1 MSEAHFSSTYAEA
14 RRRFADAALTAG
26 ADVASYRVDAESQ
39 DELAIDVA
47 VVGADSAP
55 AVVVSS
61 GVHGVEGFFGSAVQ
75 LALLERLSQAQS
87 QPSLRYVLIHG
98 VNPFGFSNL
107 RRCNEDNVDVNRNF
121 LESADD
127 YMGAPDGYAGL
138 DSFLNPESPPARFEP
153 FRLKALWNIWQ
164 RGLPALKETVA
175 GGQYEYPR
183 GLFFGGHGPSQSTQ
197 LVRKHCD
204 SWLGSSQRIVHIDF
218 HSGLG
223 RFGHYKL
230 LLTNAAD
237 PEDYSWY
244 LETFGVERVEPLAEP
259 DGTAYAVSGSFGDW
273 MRSHFK
279 SRTYYFVGAEF
290 GTYGVIRVLAAIRA
304 ENRAHHYGSQRS
316 SAYRSAKEELVEC
329 FCPAAASWRQQVV
342 DAGLA
347 IVAQGGRALVT
358 DRA

>member
-1 MSEAHFSSTYAEA
+1 MSEAHFSRRYAEA
-14 RRRFADAALTAG
+14 RRRFADAAVTAG
-26 ADVASYRVDAESQ
+26 ADLASYRVGAESE

-61 GVHGVEGFFGSAVQ
+61 GVHGVEGFLGSAVQ
-75 LALLERLSQAQS
+75 LALLERLSQARS

-107 RRCNEDNVDVNRNF
+107 RRCKEDNVDVNRNF
-121 LESADD
+121 LESTDD
-127 YMGAPDGYAGL
+127 HTGAPDGYAGL
-138 DSFLNPESPPARFEP
+138 DRFLNPESPPSRFEP

-183 GLFFGGHGPSQSTQ
+183 ALFFGGYGPSQSTQ
-197 LVRKHCD
+197 LVRTHCD
-204 SWLGSSQRIVHIDF
+204 SWLGTSQRIVHIDF

-230 LLTNAAD
+230 LLTDTADSAA
-237 PEDYSWY
+237 YSWY
-244 LETFGVERVEPLAEP
+244 VETFGAECVEPLAEP
-259 DGTAYAVSGSFGDW
+259 DGTAYTVSGFFGGW
-273 MRSHFK
+273 MRSHFT
-279 SRTYYFVGAEF
+279 SRTYYFVAAEC
-290 GTYGVIRVLAAIRA
+290 GTYGVIRVLAALRA

-329 FCPAAASWRQQVV
+329 FCPTAASWRRQVV
-342 DAGLA
+342 DGGLA

-358 DRA
+358 NVP